1 MVKKME
7 ENEDKIRILLV
18 YGKVLLE
25 CNFDLAEIRSD
36 MYHLM
41 NQMGL
46 HHLSIFMTQ
55 TSLMLIDNTTDNV
68 KMIKIDSYAYNFEK
82 ISHIHELVL
91 QLSLKKIS
99 LQEFYTALVAIDKKS
114 YAFSTPTQ
122 VVHAGIICGA
132 MYSLIN
138 GWSNLVFVSFIL
150 GSFGYFC
157 FLTCQ
162 KYLKI
167 KLFTIFLYSIFITIC
182 SMILYKVLH
191 LHNDFALI
199 LSCMMPLFPGATLVN
214 AIRAGINGDYI
225 VSLSQGVEAINTAL
239 MLGLPVAFLLTIAV

>member
-1 MVKKME
+1 ME
-7 ENEDKIRILLV
+7 TNEEKIRTLLL
-18 YGKVLLE
+18 YGKLLLE
-25 CNFDLAEIRSD
+25 CNFDLAEIRSE
-36 MYHLM
+36 MYHVM
-41 NQMGL
+41 GQMDL

-68 KMIKIDSYAYNFEK
+68 KMIKIDTYAYNFEK
-82 ISHIHELVL
+82 ISHIHELVVAL
-91 QLSLKKIS
+91 TLKKMT
-99 LQEFYTALVAIDKKS
+99 LQEFYTALLAVDQKN
-114 YAFSTPTQ
+114 YAFSIPTQ
-122 VVHAGIICGA
+122 VFHAGMICGA

-138 GWSNLVFVSFIL
+138 GWSMLVLASFLL

-157 FLTCQ
+157 FLTFQ

-167 KLFTIFLYSIFITIC
+167 KLFTIFLYSILITLC
-182 SMILYKVLH
+182 SMICVRSFELP
-191 LHNDFALI
+191 NTFALI

-239 MLGLPVAFLLTIAV
+239 MLGLPVAFLLTITL